1 MLILSN
7 KFTFTATGDSFIS
20 RRLPDRPYEGFKE
33 ITDILNKN
41 EFRFTNFEMTTPD
54 DFETPSAMS
63 GGTWANANPEVIKDI
78 KRFGFNCVAWAN
90 NHTLDFLY
98 EGLRSTKKYLEKEQI
113 INVGVGMHLSEASK
127 PKYVEMQNGRVGLI
141 GVTTT
146 FHDTWKAGEQRKD
159 GPGRPGVNGISHRNV
174 YSISENDMTTLK
186 KISKKTDINAKRNLD
201 VLEGFIEEDTSNYFF
216 GNNEF
221 KVSNNYDTKVIPDS
235 DDIERIIKSIHEA
248 KNRSDYVIVSI
259 HSHEMQSEDKF
270 KPAQFI
276 EEMSKRFIDEGADAI
291 IGHGPHV
298 LRGIEIYKEKPIF
311 YSLGN
316 FIFQND
322 TVNYL
327 PADFYKDYNLSSDS
341 DTYEAISE
349 RSKNDTRGLGVN
361 KYVWESII
369 VSWEF
374 DNNQVSSIKLYPI
387 SLQGNLKNY
396 NRGWPI
402 LSRDISVLHH
412 VSDLSKGYG
421 TEIKIKEDYAE
432 IVIMRK

>member
-20 RRLPDRPYEGFKE
+20 RRLPERSYEGFQY
-33 ITDILNKN
+33 ITNILNQS
-41 EFRFTNFEMTTPD
+41 EFKFTNFEMITPD
-54 DFETPSAMS
+54 EFAIPSAVS

-98 EGLRSTKKYLEKEQI
+98 EGLQSTKKYLEKEQI
-113 INVGVGMHLSEASK
+113 TNVGVGMHLSEASK
-127 PKYVEMQNGRVGLI
+127 PKYIEMQNGRVALI
-141 GVTTT
+141 GLTTT
-146 FHDTWKAGEQRKD
+146 FHETWKAGEQRKD
-159 GPGRPGVNGISHRNV
+159 GPGRPGVNGISHRYIYN
-174 YSISENDMTTLK
+174 ITEDDMTTLK

-201 VLEGFIEEDTSNYFF
+201 ILEGFTEESTSNYIF
-216 GNNEF
+216 GEHEF
-221 KVSNNYDTKVIPDS
+221 QISEDYGTKVIPDS
-235 DDIERIIKSIHEA
+235 DDVERVINSIHEA
-248 KNRSDYVIVSI
+248 KSRSDYVIISI
-259 HSHEMQSEDKF
+259 HSHEMQGEDKF

-276 EEMSKRFIDEGADAI
+276 EEIAKRFIDEGADAI
-291 IGHGPHV
+291 IGHGPHI
-298 LRGIEIYKEKPIF
+298 LRAIEIYKEKPIF

-327 PADFYKDYNLSSDS
+327 PADFYKNYNLSKDS
-341 DTYEAISE
+341 DIYEAITE
-349 RSKNDTRGLGVN
+349 RNKNDTRGLGVN

-374 DNNQVSSIKLYPI
+374 ENNQVSSIKLYPI
-387 SLQGNLKNY
+387 SLQGHLKNF

-402 LSRDISVLHH
+402 LTKDTSVLEH
-412 VSDLSKGYG
+412 VSNLSKPYG
-421 TEIKIKEDYAE
+421 TVIKIKEDYAE
-432 IVIMRK
+432 IVIPHK